1 MGERE
6 IPVYYR
12 TMSVDAKQLDSGIAV
27 VTIAGR
33 LAMGGETE
41 RLDAAVKGL
50 LQQDQK
56 KFVLDITMLDYVDS
70 SGLGMLVSCL
80 TNVKKAGGE
89 LKLAGAN
96 PRIRRIFAM
105 TGVDTMM
112 PMFETLAAA
121 TD

>member
-1 MGERE
+1 
-6 IPVYYR
+6 
-12 TMSVDAKQLDSGIAV
+12 MSVEAKQLDSGIAV

-33 LAMGGETE
+33 LSMGGETE
-41 RLDAAVKGL
+41 RLDATVKGL

-56 KFVLDITMLDYVDS
+56 KFVLDITTLDYVDS

-89 LKLAGAN
+89 LKLAGPN

-112 PMFETLAAA
+112 PMFDTLAAA
-121 TD
+121 TA

>member
-1 MGERE
+1 
-6 IPVYYR
+6 
-12 TMSVDAKQLDSGIAV
+12 MSVDAKQLDSGIAV

-41 RLDAAVKGL
+41 RLDATVKGL

-56 KFVLDITMLDYVDS
+56 RFVLDITTLDYVDS

-96 PRIRRIFAM
+96 PRIRRILAM

-112 PMFETLAAA
+112 PMFDTLAAA
-121 TD
+121 TA